1 MAHDVELESTSQS
14 IAPFAGAI
22 SYLRFDTRKGNAL
35 LIQVRNPDGR
45 TMPFG
50 AQVKDEQGQPVG
62 MVSQGGRL
70 YVRSEKNQGR
80 LLVEWG
86 AGADQRCT
94 VDYQVPAGAD
104 ASKTGFIPLEAACR

>member
-1 MAHDVELESTSQS
+1 
-14 IAPFAGAI
+14 
-22 SYLRFDTRKGNAL
+22 
-35 LIQVRNPDGR
+35 VRR
-45 TMPFG
+45 
-50 AQVKDEQGQPVG
+50 
-62 MVSQGGRL
+62 
-70 YVRSEKNQGR
+70 EKNQGR